1 MVDKVDEVENITV
14 KDEEDAKFE
23 EEIVVD
29 DCTEQIDFSMK
40 ENSDYIFDNRL
51 DMESSIEQDF

>member
-1 MVDKVDEVENITV
+1 MVDKVDEVEDITV